1 MKKKPATKTRKAKPF
16 RLELG
21 WSGMFGLVVVC
32 FCLFLW
38 MFLLGMWAG
47 QVIFPPAGE
56 AHGVGKGSGPG
67 SIDSSNIALISLAGQ
82 HLWPGGLIPLGDRTF
97 S

>member
-1 MKKKPATKTRKAKPF
+1 MKKKTAAKTRKAKPF

-21 WSGMFGLVVVC
+21 WSGMFALVVVI

-47 QVIFPPAGE
+47 QVIFPPTDQADGT
-56 AHGVGKGSGPG
+56 GKSRAPVAMT
-67 SIDSSNIALISLAGQ
+67 SASNE
-82 HLWPGGLIPLGDRTF
+82 IPQTIRLPCRG
-97 S
+97 

>member
-1 MKKKPATKTRKAKPF
+1 MKKKTTAKTRKPKRF

-21 WSGMFGLVVVC
+21 WSGMFGLVVVI

-47 QVIFPPAGE
+47 QVIFPPTGE
-56 AHGVGKGSGPG
+56 AGGIGK
-67 SIDSSNIALISLAGQ
+67 NRIAVTMTSANNQIL
-82 HLWPGGLIPLGDRTF
+82 RTIRLPCRG
-97 S
+97 

>member
-1 MKKKPATKTRKAKPF
+1 MKKKPAAKTRKAKPF

-21 WSGMFGLVVVC
+21 WSGMLGLVVVC

-56 AHGVGKGSGPG
+56 VHGVGKGSDPV
-67 SIDSSNIALISLAGQ
+67 SIDSSRIAVLSLAGQ
-82 HLWPGGLIPLGDRTF
+82 DPWQGGLIPLGDRPF